1 MEKQDN
7 LEANVLLDNIAD
19 IHAKLITMNY
29 ILDDIVSSDIFTT
42 NNYPELKNGNLAV
55 NLNDLGFMLEGAK
68 CNIREICFPID
79 VLRTLNPRSTLGH
92 PKTSFFY
99 QKEKAFQSC
108 KLKAFS

>member
-55 NLNDLGFMLEGAK
+55 NLNDLGVILEGAK
-68 CNIREICFPID
+68 CNIREICFPKSSNADLLSD
-79 VLRTLNPRSTLGH
+79 VNIAYSLMVYNHCSDEI
-92 PKTSFFY
+92 
-99 QKEKAFQSC
+99 QKKMRKNIA
-108 KLKAFS
+108 